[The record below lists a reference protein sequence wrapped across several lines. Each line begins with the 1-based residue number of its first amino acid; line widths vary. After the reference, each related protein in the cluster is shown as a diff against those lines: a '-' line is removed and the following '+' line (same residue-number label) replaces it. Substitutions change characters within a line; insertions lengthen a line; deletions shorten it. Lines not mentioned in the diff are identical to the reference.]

1 MKTHRL
7 ILLETIKEQLELE
20 KCTFKPE
27 INKNYKSPMRSSSEQ
42 KITLLARLTDHA
54 LEK

>member
-7 ILLETIKEQLELE
+7 VILESIKEQLELE
-20 KCTFKPE
+20 NCTFKPE
-27 INKNYKSPMRSSSEQ
+27 INKKYKSPMRATSEQ